1 VKPPEKSKPSNFVR
15 DIIEEDLRLGTHDG
29 RVATRFP
36 PEPNGYLHI
45 GHAKSICLNFG
56 LAQEYG
62 GQCHL
67 RFDDTNPVKE
77 DVEYVESIKNDVAW
91 LGFDW
96 GEHLYFAS
104 DYFEKMYGFAVELIK
119 KGLAYVDSQ
128 SVEDIQENRGTVK
141 TPGVPSPYRDR
152 SVEENLDLFEKMRA
166 GEFKDGEIVLRAKID
181 MGNANMLMRDP
192 LLYRVRHVH
201 HHRTGDAWCIY
212 PMYDFAHCLEDA
224 IEQITHSVCT
234 LEFENNRE
242 VYDWLIGNVSAPSQP
257 KQYEFARLNLNYTVM
272 SKRKLLQLV
281 EENLVSGWDDPRMP
295 TIAGMRKRG
304 IPPEAIRFFCEIIGV
319 AKANS
324 LVDVAMLEYAIRDK
338 LDPVTPRVMCVLRPL
353 KVTITNF
360 PEDKVE
366 IMNGPLWPE
375 NIDNDEKRPIPFT
388 KTIFI
393 EQGDFAE
400 TPPKKWKRFAPGL
413 EVRLRHAYFIKCN
426 EVVKNDA
433 GEVVELLCT
442 YDPQARGTAPD
453 GRKPNGT
460 LHWVSATEG
469 VNVQA
474 RLYDRLFSVAQ
485 PDGDAEVDFKTHLN
499 PDSLTVRECAMAE
512 PYLKE
517 LKSGA
522 RVQFER
528 QGFFVLDG
536 DDSSDGNLVFNRIT
550 TLRDSWKKEP
560 VKAAPKPKAKKQKPA
575 LVSVPQEA
583 KVSQRDQ
590 VREGNPALAARFD
603 RYQND
608 LGLSKNVADQLSGDE
623 PLSNYFETLLAS
635 GLPAALCAKW
645 LRNELLAYGDE
656 GDLSGLSF
664 GADAFVELLTLLN
677 KKEISNRMAK
687 EILEA
692 MVKTGKAPGAL
703 LKDMGGGVIA
713 DDSAIEGIIQSV
725 LDGAVDECERY
736 KNGEDKLF
744 GFFMGQVMA
753 QTKGKADP
761 KLSRDLLQ
769 KALAKLRT
777 E

>member
-1 VKPPEKSKPSNFVR
+1 VKVPEKSKPSNFVR

-29 RVATRFP
+29 RVVTRFP

-56 LAQEYG
+56 LAQEYDG
-62 GQCHL
+62 ECHL

-91 LGFDW
+91 LGFNW
-96 GEHLYFAS
+96 GAHLYFAS
-104 DYFEKMYGFAVELIK
+104 DYFEQMYQFAVELIK

-141 TPGVPSPYRDR
+141 KAGVPSPYRER
-152 SVEENLDLFEKMRA
+152 SVEENVELFAKMRA

-192 LLYRVRHVH
+192 LLYRVRHAH
-201 HHRTGDAWCIY
+201 HHRTGDDWCIY

-224 IEQITHSVCT
+224 IEHVTHSVCT

-242 VYDWLIGNVSAPSQP
+242 VYDWLIGNVSVPSQP

-281 EENLVSGWDDPRMP
+281 EDNLVSGWDDPRMP

-338 LDPVTPRVMCVLRPL
+338 LDPITPRVMCVLRPL

-360 PEDKVE
+360 PDDKVE

-375 NIDNDEKRPIPFT
+375 NIDNDERRPIPLT

-393 EQGDFAE
+393 EQDDFAE

-426 EVVKNDA
+426 EVVKNEA
-433 GEVVELLCT
+433 GDVVELLCT
-442 YDPQARGTAPD
+442 YDPQARGSAPD

-499 PDSLTVRECAMAE
+499 PDSLTIRECAVAE
-512 PYLKE
+512 PYFKE
-517 LKSGA
+517 IKPGA

-528 QGFFVLDG
+528 QGFFILDG
-536 DDSSDGNLVFNRIT
+536 EDSSGDHLVFNRIT
-550 TLRDSWKKEP
+550 TLRDSWKKETSQE
-560 VKAAPKPKAKKQKPA
+560 APRPKAKKQNPA
-575 LVSVPQEA
+575 PVFAPQENR
-583 KVSQRDQ
+583 VSLRDQ
-590 VREGNPALAARFD
+590 VRESDPELAARFD
-603 RYQND
+603 RYQNE
-608 LGLSKNVADQLSGDE
+608 LGLSKNVADQLSGDA
-623 PLSNYFETLLAS
+623 PLSNYFENLLTS

-687 EILEA
+687 EMLEL

-703 LKDMGGGVIA
+703 LKEMGGGVIV
-713 DDSAIEGIIQSV
+713 DDSAIAEIIQSV
-725 LDGAVDECERY
+725 LDGASDECERY

-769 KALAKLRT
+769 KALANLRA
-777 E
+777 